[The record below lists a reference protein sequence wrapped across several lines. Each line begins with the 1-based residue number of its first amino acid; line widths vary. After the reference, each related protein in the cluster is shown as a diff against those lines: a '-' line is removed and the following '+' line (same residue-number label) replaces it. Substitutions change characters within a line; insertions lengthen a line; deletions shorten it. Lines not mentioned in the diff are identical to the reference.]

1 MRSKN
6 AARNDRVQTT
16 EANQKP
22 IEEILIFLNGLF
34 VFGLYRI
41 RWGIGKCSFIGC
53 LVIFSSFSYT
63 VKRQQQRKYI
73 RHRLRPEQS
82 CFVKDRAEDEH
93 SRSVNKPLTG
103 DIDD

>member
-1 MRSKN
+1 MRNNK
-6 AARNDRVQTT
+6 VQTT

-22 IEEILIFLNGLF
+22 NEEILIFLNGLF

-41 RWGIGKCSFIGC
+41 RWEIGKRSFIGC

-73 RHRLRPEQS
+73 RHRLRPVQS
-82 CFVKDRAEDEH
+82 CFVTDRAEDEH

>member
-1 MRSKN
+1 M
-6 AARNDRVQTT
+6 
-16 EANQKP
+16 
-22 IEEILIFLNGLF
+22 IFLNGLF

-41 RWGIGKCSFIGC
+41 RWEIGKRSFIGC

-73 RHRLRPEQS
+73 CHRLRPDQS
-82 CFVKDRAEDEH
+82 CFVKDRAEYEH
-93 SRSVNKPLTG
+93 SRNLNKPLTG

>member
-22 IEEILIFLNGLF
+22 IEEILIFLNGLL
-34 VFGLYRI
+34 VFDLYRI